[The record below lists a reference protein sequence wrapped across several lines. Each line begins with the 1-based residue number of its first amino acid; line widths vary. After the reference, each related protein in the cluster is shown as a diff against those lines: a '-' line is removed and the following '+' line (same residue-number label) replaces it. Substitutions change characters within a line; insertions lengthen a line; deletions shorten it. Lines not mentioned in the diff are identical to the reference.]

1 MGIFTVLKQFF
12 QSKATLF
19 SNFSYM
25 AFLQVFMMVSSLITY
40 PYLVKVFGRE
50 LYGVVLTA
58 QVLAS
63 YVTLVVGFGS
73 DNVCAKFVSQ
83 YRTDKEKLSE
93 IVSSVLILRMLIW
106 FFSFFV
112 YGLIVF
118 VIPTYRSYMV
128 LFLLTY
134 GLSMQK
140 LLLPQ
145 FFFQG
150 LEKMKIPSLINVG
163 SNLLFLCL
171 IFIVVRDKND
181 VLLVP
186 IFYSLGFF
194 CGGVASLYIIFKN
207 MNIHFKVPQVK
218 IMIFYLKESI
228 PVFATEVIST
238 IKDKFNILLLG
249 SFAGMGNVVIY
260 DLASKICSLQN
271 LPSSLISYVTLP
283 RTSVNKDYKK
293 VEKIMLFTV
302 LLCLLLCLVV
312 NLFLPYIV
320 SFFLHEEIDL
330 WPIRLYSLAPIFLSI
345 SVIIGINHFIGF
357 GYVKYTLYSIIIT
370 TIAYFVAVAFF
381 YFTENFDNVYSF
393 VLISLFSYVVESIYK
408 LGTYRKIKEKDSRS
422 SIVL

>member
-1 MGIFTVLKQFF
+1 MSIFINLKQFF

-40 PYLVKVFGRE
+40 PYLVKVFGCE

-73 DNVCAKFVSQ
+73 DNVCAKFVAQ
-83 YRTDKEKLSE
+83 YRTDERKLSE
-93 IVSSVLILRMLIW
+93 IVSSVLILRFLIW
-106 FFSFFV
+106 VISFLV
-112 YGLIVF
+112 YGVIVF
-118 VIPTYRSYMV
+118 VVPTYRNYVV

-134 GLSMQK
+134 GLSLQK

-150 LEKMKIPSLINVG
+150 MEKMKIPSLLNVG

-186 IFYSLGFF
+186 IFYSLGYFF
-194 CGGVASLYIIFKN
+194 GGIASLFIIFKN
-207 MNIHFKVPQVK
+207 MNIHFILPNVK
-218 IMIFYLKESI
+218 IMTFYLKEPM

-238 IKDKFNILLLG
+238 IKDKLNVLLLG

-283 RTSVNKDYKK
+283 RTSVNKDYKM

-302 LLCLLLCLVV
+302 SLCLFLCVVV

-320 SFFLHEEIDL
+320 NFFLHEEIDL

-381 YFTENFDNVYSF
+381 FLTDNFDNVYSF
-393 VLISLFSYVVESIYK
+393 VLIALFSYIVESIYK
-408 LGTYRKIKEKDSRS
+408 IVTYRKLKRESQ
-422 SIVL
+422 SIIDI